1 MYHLSTQCHNWLFTN
16 EELKE
21 LRTKAN
27 ADFVQKQT
35 AGKDYLT
42 ADEEAMVLRYYEIQ
56 LKDFCEKF
64 EPPMTKMAIAVCM
77 QYLKRFYLNNSVMDY
92 HPRDIYLICVYLTC
106 KTEELRISITDFL
119 ANIKTSNVE
128 QTADILLSYELL
140 TIEKL
145 HFQLVIHTAYRP
157 FEGLI
162 IDLKTHYLRDNV
174 NDADRLRLT
183 GYEFLDKTL
192 VGDVYFLFPPSQ
204 IALTALVFA
213 SVKAAVNIDEY
224 ILKHVYG
231 SLESHQ
237 MQKIKETIKLIA
249 NVVNTPT
256 KFKKSEV
263 KQILDKLDKCYNM
276 NNDPRTDEYKKRRLE
291 QFQKLTDYEAKHLP

>member
-1 MYHLSTQCHNWLFTN
+1 
-16 EELKE
+16 
-21 LRTKAN
+21 
-27 ADFVQKQT
+27 
-35 AGKDYLT
+35 
-42 ADEEAMVLRYYEIQ
+42 MVLRYYELQ

-77 QYLKRFYLNNSVMDY
+77 QYFKRFYLNNSVMDY

-106 KTEELRISITDFL
+106 KTEELRISIIDFL
-119 ANIKTSNVE
+119 GNIKNSTNID

-140 TIEKL
+140 LIEKL

-162 IDLKTHYLRDNV
+162 IDFKTHYLTDNV

-192 VGDVYFLFPPSQ
+192 VTDVYFLFPPSQ

-231 SLESHQ
+231 SLESVQ
-237 MQKIKETIKLIA
+237 MQKIKETIRLIA

-256 KFKKSEV
+256 KFKKKV
-263 KQILDKLDKCYNM
+263 KLNK
-276 NNDPRTDEYKKRRLE
+276 
-291 QFQKLTDYEAKHLP
+291 